1 MIFIP
6 MGTVVAV
13 CMFVTILFV
22 NRIPGISLNR
32 VAPLALLRVV
42 GVITGA
48 AGLWNVLWY
57 GLRHIGEFWGHM
69 ALGSGV
75 LMTLLSAL
83 LILSPANQPPILNK
97 LRPFAILAL
106 LGFALTYAVTLYNL

>member
-1 MIFIP
+1 

-13 CMFVTILFV
+13 CMFVTILFA

-32 VAPLALLRVV
+32 VVPLLLLRIV

-57 GLRHIGEFWGHM
+57 GLRHIGELWGYM

-83 LILSPANQPPILNK
+83 LILPPTSQPPILNR
-97 LRPFAILAL
+97 LRPFALVGL
-106 LGFALTYAVTLYNL
+106 LGFAITYAVTLYRL

>member
-1 MIFIP
+1 MFIP

-13 CMFVTILFV
+13 CMLVTVIFA
-22 NRIPGISLNR
+22 NRLPAGGLNKITPKP
-32 VAPLALLRVV
+32 VLRVI

-57 GLRHIGEFWGHM
+57 GLRHLSEFWGQM

-75 LMTLLSAL
+75 LMIILSAL
-83 LILSPANQPPILNK
+83 LVLPVIKHPKILNT
-97 LRPFAILAL
+97 LRPVAVVALLAFAIKY
-106 LGFALTYAVTLYNL
+106 GWTIYNL

>member
-1 MIFIP
+1 MFIP

-13 CMFVTILFV
+13 CMIITLVFV
-22 NRIPGISLNR
+22 NRVPGISLNR
-32 VAPLALLRVV
+32 VTPPIILRLIGIV
-42 GVITGA
+42 TGA

-57 GLRHIGEFWGHM
+57 ALRHPGEFWGQM

-83 LILSPANQPPILNK
+83 LVLPAERQPRALNT
-97 LRPFAILAL
+97 LRPYAVIGL
-106 LGFALTYAVTLYNL
+106 LGFAITYAVGIYRL

>member
-22 NRIPGISLNR
+22 HRIPGISLNR
-32 VAPLALLRVV
+32 LTPRPLLRVV
-42 GVITGA
+42 GVVTGA

-57 GLRHIGEFWGHM
+57 GLRHIGEFWGYM

-83 LILSPANQPPILNK
+83 LVLAPSSQPPLLNK
-97 LRPFAILAL
+97 LRPFAIIAL
-106 LGFALTYAVTLYNL
+106 LGFALKYAMTLYSL